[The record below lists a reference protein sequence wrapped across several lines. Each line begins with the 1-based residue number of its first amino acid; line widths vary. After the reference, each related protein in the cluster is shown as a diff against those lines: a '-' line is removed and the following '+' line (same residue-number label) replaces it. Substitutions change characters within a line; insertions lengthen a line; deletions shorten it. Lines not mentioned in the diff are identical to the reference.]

1 MYIAVISSDKSIWNI
16 NDVCSKITEA
26 MVTDQDI
33 LIDLFPEGP
42 DISETVLDTLIPEL
56 ANKYHYDTK
65 RITVVT
71 ANQVQTHNVFQIEYG
86 SLMHLQKNSLE
97 YEYNYTKNICKHFG
111 IFIGRSNGPRLDLAS
126 HLYYEFQD
134 KSCISYHYSLSSEY
148 HRSNI
153 GLEELITDFNQLDV
167 SVPAR
172 FLKHCPIVES
182 TIEPVVN
189 IDLNPAQQLLENDNE
204 KFLANYCN
212 FLVEIVCETCYNG
225 NTFFPTEK
233 TWRPMLLE
241 TPFIVQGPQWYLH
254 RLRDL
259 GFQTFDRWWDE
270 GYSED
275 PANWQNTE
283 IKKVINSVSELSL
296 EKLQEMYTEMKP
308 VLAHNKKRFLELT
321 SKDFDIFK
329 NDKY

>member
-1 MYIAVISSDKSIWNI
+1 MNIAVISSDKSIWNI

-33 LIDLFPEGP
+33 LIDLMSEGP
-42 DISETVLDTLIPEL
+42 DINVTVLENYIMCCAGIYNYNP
-56 ANKYHYDTK
+56 K
-65 RITVVT
+65 RISIKT
-71 ANQVQTHNVFQIEYG
+71 ANQVQTHDVFQIEC
-86 SLMHLQKNSLE
+86 SSPIHIKKIARE
-97 YEYNYTKNICKHFG
+97 YEYNYTKDICKHFG

-126 HLYYEFQD
+126 YLYYEFQD
-134 KSCISYHYSLSSEY
+134 KSCITYHYSLSSEY
-148 HRSNI
+148 HRNNI

-189 IDLNPAQQLLENDNE
+189 IDLCHCQQLLENDNE

-254 RLRDL
+254 RLRDM

-283 IKKVINSVSELSL
+283 IKKVIDYVGKLSIEQL
-296 EKLQEMYTEMKP
+296 KKMYNEMQPTLK
-308 VLAHNKKRFLELT
+308 HNKKRFLELT
-321 SKDFDIFK
+321 SKDFEIFK

>member
-1 MYIAVISSDKSIWNI
+1 MNIAVISSDKSIWNI

-33 LIDLFPEGP
+33 LIDLKGEGP
-42 DISETVLDTLIPEL
+42 DINVTVLENYIMYYAGIYNYNP
-56 ANKYHYDTK
+56 K
-65 RITVVT
+65 RISIKTK
-71 ANQVQTHNVFQIEYG
+71 NQVQKHNVFFIKKTAPLNLVNNAKKYA
-86 SLMHLQKNSLE
+86 HV
-97 YEYNYTKNICKHFG
+97 YTKDIKKHFG

-126 HLYYEFQD
+126 YIYDAFHNE
-134 KSCISYHYSLSSEY
+134 SSVTYHYSLSSEY
-148 HRSNI
+148 HRNNI
-153 GLEELITDFNQLDV
+153 GLEEIITYFNQIDI
-167 SVPAR
+167 SVPAH
-172 FLKHCPIVES
+172 FLKQCPIVDS
-182 TIEPVVN
+182 TIEPVVQS
-189 IDLNPAQQLLENDNE
+189 DLNPAQQLLENDHDT
-204 KFLANYCN
+204 FLTRYCN

-233 TWRPMLLE
+233 TWRPILLE

-254 RLRDL
+254 RLQDM

-283 IKKVINSVSELSL
+283 IKKVIDSIGKLTIEQ
-296 EKLQEMYTEMKP
+296 LQEMYTEMKP
-308 VLAHNKKRFLELT
+308 LLAHNKKRFMELN
-321 SKDFDIFK
+321 SKDFEIFK